1 MWLFIQV
8 LWQCS
13 SCTAHRVLC
22 ECLFRSFGS
31 APVVQ
36 LIEVCVNV
44 YSGPYGGTEPKNT
57 GPIYRNGIKSMHRNA
72 IKGMHR
78 NAIKGMQMA
87 VFTWF
92 LVLFGESRCLSHKRS
107 DHDCSHFVPSN
118 VHEWSHDQAAMG
130 GGSIKYSNFVTKN
143 SRMGCAL
150 ISDLK
155 QKSTSFVLILI

>member
-78 NAIKGMQMA
+78 NAIKVCKWQ
-87 VFTWF
+87 F
-92 LVLFGESRCLSHKRS
+92 LPDFLFCLVKV
-107 DHDCSHFVPSN
+107 DV
-118 VHEWSHDQAAMG
+118 W
-130 GGSIKYSNFVTKN
+130 VTKEVTMIAAILCPAMCMSEVMTKLQWEVEVSN
-143 SRMGCAL
+143 IAILS
-150 ISDLK
+150 
-155 QKSTSFVLILI
+155 QKTAEWVVPWSQIWSKKVLLLY